1 MMKSGIWH
9 VDNVLNQIA
18 LISQEDERYVEP
30 YHYGSMSLGMYAPYS
45 QDLQEP
51 HEQDELYFVLSGSG
65 MFVKVSRNVP
75 TYDANGRIASALN
88 ESTPDQGTTWNFA
101 DRIDFSYDASGRLN
115 QKVYYWSSPATPSSR
130 DTYTYQSSTDMIERV
145 DNELWS
151 SGFNDWLPSG
161 DPNDYFFDGNNRLIT
176 ISRTTSTGIETF
188 RRDIINTDV
197 GSSYTWEQFLKAFR
211 EWVPN
216 FYGYGAPVTQTY

>member
-65 MFVKVSRNVP
+65 MFVHGNDRSEFK
-75 TYDANGRIASALN
+75 TGDALFVAAGEEHRFEDFTDDFA
-88 ESTPDQGTTWNFA
+88 TWVVF
-101 DRIDFSYDASGRLN
+101 
-115 QKVYYWSSPATPSSR
+115 W
-130 DTYTYQSSTDMIERV
+130 
-145 DNELWS
+145 
-151 SGFNDWLPSG
+151 
-161 DPNDYFFDGNNRLIT
+161 
-176 ISRTTSTGIETF
+176 
-188 RRDIINTDV
+188 
-197 GSSYTWEQFLKAFR
+197 
-211 EWVPN
+211 
-216 FYGYGAPVTQTY
+216 GAKGGEHEENKLEA